1 MALAY
6 PLKGQCSYMHENG
19 FYVIMASA
27 DGRELATLL
36 KNEICPHVVV
46 PMTRSITPFGDLICL
61 YKLVRLFAREK
72 PEIVHSET
80 PKAGLLGML
89 AAKIAR
95 VPIRIHTV
103 AGMPLM
109 VASGAKLKLL
119 KFIERLTYS
128 CSTNVWPNSESLKS
142 FILQN
147 NFTKS
152 EKLEVIGKGSSNGID
167 LAKFNKTL
175 LRNNAVEEIK
185 KNIAYDKNCT
195 YLLFVGRIV
204 KDKGITE
211 LVNCFNRLLQ
221 KNPSLRLVLV
231 GQFEKQL
238 DPLAPATEKEITHNN
253 SIIHIYW
260 SGRVEYYMALADYF
274 VFPSYREGFPNVLL
288 EAGAMKLP
296 IICSNIGGNI
306 DIVTHQDTG
315 LIYDTYNEAD
325 MQEKMELALNHK
337 DEMAKMSEKL
347 YEKVTTEY
355 KRETFW
361 AQMNQQYKKL
371 IKENNILK

>member
-1 MALAY
+1 
-6 PLKGQCSYMHENG
+6 MHENG

-27 DGRELATLL
+27 DGKELPILL

-80 PKAGLLGML
+80 PKAGLLGMM

-109 VASGAKLKLL
+109 VASGTKLKLL
-119 KFIERLTYS
+119 KFIERFTYS
-128 CSTNVWPNSESLKS
+128 CATHVWPNSESLKS
-142 FILQN
+142 FILKN
-147 NFTKS
+147 NFTKP

-167 LAKFNKTL
+167 LAKFNKSQ
-175 LRNNAVEEIK
+175 LRNNALEEIK
-185 KNIAYDKNCT
+185 KNIAYDKSCK

-211 LVNCFNRLLQ
+211 LVNTFKQLL
-221 KNPSLRLVLV
+221 KKDSSLRLVLV

-238 DPLAPATEKEITHNN
+238 DPLSPAIEKEITHNN

-260 SGRVEYYMALADYF
+260 SGRVEYYMALADLF

-306 DIVTHQDTG
+306 DIVQHNETG
-315 LIYDTYNEAD
+315 LIFETYDEAD
-325 MQEKMELALNHK
+325 MQEKLEWAINHK
-337 DEMAKMSEKL
+337 EEMQKMSETL
-347 YEKVTTEY
+347 YQTVTSEY
-355 KRETFW
+355 TREVFW
-361 AQMNQQYKKL
+361 AQMNRQYKKL
-371 IKENNILK
+371 IKEANL

>member
-1 MALAY
+1 
-6 PLKGQCSYMHENG
+6 MHENG

-27 DGRELATLL
+27 DEKELSTLL

-61 YKLVRLFAREK
+61 YKLVKLFTREK

-80 PKAGLLGML
+80 PKAGLLGMM
-89 AAKIAR
+89 AAKMAR

-103 AGMPLM
+103 AGMLLM
-109 VASGAKLKLL
+109 VATGAKLKLL
-119 KFIERLTYS
+119 KFIERFTYS
-128 CSTNVWPNSESLKS
+128 CATNVWPNSESLKS
-142 FILQN
+142 FILEN

-175 LRNNAVEEIK
+175 LRNNALEEIK
-185 KNIAYDKNCT
+185 KNIAYDKNCK

-204 KDKGITE
+204 KDKGISE
-211 LVNCFNRLLQ
+211 LVNTFNQLL
-221 KNPSLRLVLV
+221 KKDPSLKLVLV

-238 DPLAPATEKEITHNN
+238 DPLSPAIEKEITHNN

-260 SGRVEYYMALADYF
+260 SGRVEYYMSLADFF

-306 DIVTHQDTG
+306 DIVKHKETG
-315 LIYDTYNEAD
+315 LLFDTNNEAD
-325 MQEKMELALNHK
+325 MQEKLAWALQNK
-337 DEMAKMSEKL
+337 EEMMKMSESL
-347 YEKVTTEY
+347 YHTVSTEY
-355 KRETFW
+355 NREKFW
-361 AQMNQQYKKL
+361 AQMNLQYKKL
-371 IKENNILK
+371 IKENNL

>member
-1 MALAY
+1 
-6 PLKGQCSYMHENG
+6 MHENG

-27 DGRELATLL
+27 DEKELSTLL

-61 YKLVRLFAREK
+61 YKLVKLFTREK

-80 PKAGLLGML
+80 PKAGLLGMM
-89 AAKIAR
+89 AAKMAR

-109 VASGAKLKLL
+109 VATGAKLKLL
-119 KFIERLTYS
+119 KFIERFTYS
-128 CSTNVWPNSESLKS
+128 CATNVWPNSESLKS
-142 FILQN
+142 FILEN

-175 LRNNAVEEIK
+175 LRNNALEEIK
-185 KNIAYDKNCT
+185 KNIAYDKNCK

-204 KDKGITE
+204 KDKGISE
-211 LVNCFNRLLQ
+211 LVNTFNQLL
-221 KNPSLRLVLV
+221 KKDPSLKLVLV

-238 DPLAPATEKEITHNN
+238 DPLSPAIEKEITHNN

-260 SGRVEYYMALADYF
+260 SGRVEYYMSLADFF
-274 VFPSYREGFPNVLL
+274 VFPSYREGFPTVLL

-306 DIVTHQDTG
+306 DIVKHKETG
-315 LIYDTYNEAD
+315 LLFDTYNEAD
-325 MQEKMELALNHK
+325 MQEKLAWALQNK
-337 DEMAKMSEKL
+337 EEMMKMSESL
-347 YEKVTTEY
+347 YHTVSTEY
-355 KRETFW
+355 NREKFW
-361 AQMNQQYKKL
+361 AQMNLQYKKL
-371 IKENNILK
+371 IKENNL